1 MTSPDFFAVFRE
13 GFRRFERHIH
23 VSDFGRDLLSAR
35 RALAE
40 QKPPATNSALGPQR
54 PIRVLHLLTAIGHG
68 GAETWLLNMLKQF
81 DRNECAM
88 DFCLKLPE
96 AGVLSHRAIER
107 GAMVH
112 NVPLTPTH
120 IGYIRGLERLLADGK
135 YDIVHSHEAVYSGVG
150 VWVARR
156 MNVPVV
162 CTFHHWRTPPQ
173 TPFTR
178 HPLVRPV
185 RAVYGYLSKRYA
197 IEHAD
202 AVTALSNKVISHI
215 VPDWKRKAKCRLL
228 SLSTAIPQ
236 RATTEERL
244 ALRRELGLAEDAP
257 LIVHIGRFI
266 EQKNHD
272 GLIDV
277 FKGVLREVPDAKLLL
292 LGQGPLKDPVLQR
305 IEREGLAGSALFL
318 GLREDVP
325 KLMACSELCLFP
337 SRDEGFG
344 LVPLEANAAGIPVVG
359 SDIPG
364 LDEAVE
370 DGVTAR
376 LFPLHDIAGMTR
388 ASVEFLRDPTLRAR
402 FGDAGRARVEAQ
414 FSHEASAAKML
425 ALYKDVLAARAHER

>member
-1 MTSPDFFAVFRE
+1 M
-13 GFRRFERHIH
+13 
-23 VSDFGRDLLSAR
+23 
-35 RALAE
+35 AE
-40 QKPPATNSALGPQR
+40 EKPTQHQAATAR

-68 GAETWLLNMLKQF
+68 GAETWLLNMLEQF
-81 DRNECAM
+81 DRAECAM

-96 AGVLSHRAIER
+96 AGVLSHRATER
-107 GAMVH
+107 GAAVH
-112 NVPLTPTH
+112 NVPLKPTH
-120 IGYIRGLERLLADGK
+120 VGYIRGLERLLANGK
-135 YDIVHSHEAVYSGVG
+135 YDVVHSHEAVYSGIG

-173 TPFTR
+173 TRFTR

-185 RAVYGYLSKRYA
+185 RAVYGYFSKRYA

-202 AVTALSNKVISHI
+202 AVTALSNKVISHV
-215 VPDWKRKAKCRLL
+215 VPEWKSKPKCRLL
-228 SLSTAIPQ
+228 SLSTTIPP
-236 RATTEERL
+236 RATSDERA
-244 ALRRELGLAEDAP
+244 ALRRELGLHESTP
-257 LIVHIGRFI
+257 LVVHIGRFI
-266 EQKNHD
+266 EQKNHH

-292 LGQGPLKDPVLQR
+292 LGQGPLKDEVLAR
-305 IEREGLAGSALFL
+305 IEREGLSSSVLFL

-325 KLMACSELCLFP
+325 RLMACSELCLFP

-370 DGVTAR
+370 DGVTAK
-376 LFPLHDIAGMTR
+376 LFALHDIAAMTR
-388 ASVEFLRDPTLRAR
+388 ASVAFLRDPALRAQ
-402 FGDAGRARVEAQ
+402 FGEAGRARAEAQ
-414 FSHEASAAKML
+414 FSHKASAAKML
-425 ALYKDVLAARAHER
+425 ALYRDVLSARGRPR